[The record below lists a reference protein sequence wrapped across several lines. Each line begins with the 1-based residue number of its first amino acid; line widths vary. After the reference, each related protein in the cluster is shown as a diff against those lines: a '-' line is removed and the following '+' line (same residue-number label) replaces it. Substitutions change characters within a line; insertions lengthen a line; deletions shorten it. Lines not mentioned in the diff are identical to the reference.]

1 MNIAQSNVAPLRK
14 IFSKNHINT
23 LTYCIK
29 NKKVENIDRSFNHI
43 KRSLFTKDLIDF
55 IKSDFND
62 DAGTISLLD
71 ELPLSGSEKQD
82 IELVEIA
89 FELCHAKKTYTEI
102 EDGLTI
108 NSETINS
115 ETINSDLKNSLKTK
129 IQNLHKNKDDFD
141 FIDQFCRTG
150 EDVLNLSVTALT
162 EILIFP
168 FELCLGKDKK
178 ESTQPETSIKYID
191 KTNFSKSK

>member
-1 MNIAQSNVAPLRK
+1 MNIAQSKVAPLRK

-102 EDGLTI
+102 EDNL
-108 NSETINS
+108 TINS

-178 ESTQPETSIKYID
+178 ESTQPETSIKYIN
-191 KTNFSKSK
+191 KTDFSEPKQI